1 MKKFKKIITISA
13 LAIFSFFLSLFVS
26 TSNISASES
35 KYLLI
40 ETEFVHKDGS
50 TNSVV
55 NMSTTSISASGSA
68 SFELSIMARAINDSW
83 EETSICYSGLRYD
96 SVSKKVTKKNSTAC
110 NPITTSSHSLLAQ
123 GLYIDYSLT
132 ENMTLN
138 ELFSFAKGVS
148 FNDIVNATLEYHNL
162 NKDDLMITVTVWL
175 RFKNITFTPIDMSL
189 IPGLESGAGMLYS
202 EIDKINCKIIHDSL
216 TSDTTYDY
224 NYEKGYDEGFIAG
237 EESVDKDAIKKAGY
251 DEGVASVD
259 ITKDNQEYADNYI
272 KENNYHTDDDYQKYG
287 EDQFNAGVNSVDKDA
302 LKQEGYD
309 EGYEAGKAAGI
320 ASVDITAD
328 NEEAINKYIQDNN
341 LKTEEE
347 YNSYGE
353 SKYAEGKQA
362 GIDSVD
368 ITSDN
373 DRVIIKYI
381 QDNNMKTLEEYNSYG
396 ESMYN
401 QGKADGI
408 ASVDITSDNEAA
420 INKYIQDNNLKTN
433 SEYLEYGNQ
442 KYFDGY
448 TAGAKSVD
456 TESYRLIGYK
466 EGYTDGVASVDITI
480 DNQDAID
487 DYIKKNNMKTNA
499 DYLSYGETKYNE
511 GLAKGT
517 DNVYNNLD
525 SDEVVK
531 EYVIQYIKVNKYYT
545 EKEFI
550 DNYDDGYEAGYQ
562 VGYSKGLGDIESI
575 RKKEYQDGYNEGYKV
590 GFADGEYSVDITTDN
605 DEAIEI
611 YIRTNKYHT
620 DYEFNLNYD
629 LGMNFGIN
637 YVYNNLD
644 VDLTIQ
650 EYVKNYIE
658 KNNYYTEKEFIDNYD
673 SGYKKGY
680 KLGYNEGYTLG
691 KNSGGQVITDEVL
704 VETIKE
710 KLLNNL
716 TINLKTVDA
725 NVGSI
730 LIKYYDV
737 NVENNGDIRITI
749 NYIQDD
755 YNIKT
760 ETVVEVEP
768 GENTTTIIEKE
779 NNTEEVISLV
789 IAAAAAIVGISLII
803 ALLSL
808 LGGKSKKK
816 KMYVKKKDYLMK
828 I

>member
-13 LAIFSFFLSLFVS
+13 LAIFSFFASIFFFNDNVGAVRYDSTSYLDYVMYETTLPNITMYKYTYDSSTKEITIDNTSAFTVDLKFVFLHSPGEGDIYYTYSYELSTKRAFKLKGIHS
-26 TSNISASES
+26 TSNNFQEQMQIPSEWGTAFDELKFLNDLSTRTIDSVFDTNNNFDLVNYIFISYDVGNHGINAGVLDYLIYPSNLYESMKLVNDNPSLYILDVSSGYKSTDNEEAINDYIQNNNMKTEEEYNDYGES
-35 KYLLI
+35 KY
-40 ETEFVHKDGS
+40 
-50 TNSVV
+50 
-55 NMSTTSISASGSA
+55 
-68 SFELSIMARAINDSW
+68 
-83 EETSICYSGLRYD
+83 EEG
-96 SVSKKVTKKNSTAC
+96 KQA
-110 NPITTSSHSLLAQ
+110 
-123 GLYIDYSLT
+123 GID
-132 ENMTLN
+132 
-138 ELFSFAKGVS
+138 
-148 FNDIVNATLEYHNL
+148 
-162 NKDDLMITVTVWL
+162 
-175 RFKNITFTPIDMSL
+175 
-189 IPGLESGAGMLYS
+189 
-202 EIDKINCKIIHDSL
+202 
-216 TSDTTYDY
+216 
-224 NYEKGYDEGFIAG
+224 
-237 EESVDKDAIKKAGY
+237 
-251 DEGVASVD
+251 SVD
-259 ITKDNQEYADNYI
+259 ITTDNQEYADNYI
-272 KENNYHTDDDYQKYG
+272 KENNYHTDEDYLEYG
-287 EDQFNAGVNSVDKDA
+287 KNKKQEGFAEGANSVDIDA
-302 LKQEGYD
+302 IKKSGYD

-320 ASVDITAD
+320 ASVDITVD

-353 SKYAEGKQA
+353 SKYAEGKQV

-420 INKYIQDNNLKTN
+420 INKYIQDNNLKTK

-466 EGYTDGVASVDITI
+466 EGYEDGVASVDITI

-550 DNYDDGYEAGYQ
+550 DNYDDGYKAGYQ

-575 RKKEYQDGYNEGYKV
+575 RKKEYQDGYDEGYKV
-590 GFADGEYSVDITTDN
+590 GFANGESSVDITTDN
-605 DEAIEI
+605 DEAIDI
-611 YIRTNKYHT
+611 YIKVNKYHT

-629 LGMNFGIN
+629 LGMRFGIN

-658 KNNYYTEKEFIDNYD
+658 KNNYYTEKEFLDNYA
-673 SGYKKGY
+673 SGYTKGY

-704 VETIKE
+704 VETMKE

-716 TINLKTVDA
+716 TIDLKTIDA
-725 NVGSI
+725 NIGSI
-730 LIKYYDV
+730 LIKKYDI
-737 NVENNGDIRITI
+737 NVENNGDTKITI
-749 NYIQDD
+749 HYEQPD
-755 YNIKT
+755 YKLKA
-760 ETVVEVEP
+760 ETVVEVVP
-768 GENTTTIIEKE
+768 GENTIIEKE
-779 NNTEEVISLV
+779 NNNAEIISLV
-789 IAAAAAIVGISLII
+789 VAGAVVIAGIALLI
-803 ALLSL
+803 ALLSS
-808 LGGKSKKK
+808 LGSKSKKK
-816 KMYVKKKDYLMK
+816 KIYTKKKDYLMK